1 VAPRGWRHR
10 RGKGGTFAHELG
22 HNLGLRHGG
31 SEDINYKPNHLSIMN
46 YFFQTDGV
54 IRDGKGVFDYQRFAI
69 PPLPEAALRER
80 EGLGGG
86 ADLRDYNTVYWVNS
100 DTAKAVAASGPI
112 DWDQNGRI
120 DAVRRRLDL
129 NADGAL
135 NGLAGTPNEW
145 SILVFNGGSIGKQI
159 EIARLFTLA
168 RSQYRKMPVPELTEQ
183 QRSKI
188 RQALPQP

>member
-1 VAPRGWRHR
+1 
-10 RGKGGTFAHELG
+10 
-22 HNLGLRHGG
+22 
-31 SEDINYKPNHLSIMN
+31 MN

-54 IRDGKGVFDYQRFAI
+54 IRDGKGVFDYQRFAV
-69 PPLPEAALRER
+69 PPLPESALKER

-86 ADLRDYNTVYWVNS
+86 ADLRGYSTVFWLNP
-100 DTAKAVAASGPI
+100 DTARSVAAGGPI

-120 DAVRRRLDL
+120 DAVRRHLDL

-135 NGLAGTPNEW
+135 NGLSGTPDEW

-159 EIARLFTLA
+159 EIARLFTVA
-168 RSQYRKMPVPELTEQ
+168 RNQYRKIPVPELTEQ

-188 RQALPQP
+188 RQASRSPRGLR